1 MITIKNTVMTN
12 KVEFVKQF
20 QSRTKQLALNA
31 IKIYQTIPKN
41 EEGKIIGRQFLRA
54 ALSVGANYRAVCR
67 ARSRPELFA
76 KLCIT
81 VEESDEVLYWTE
93 VLTESDLIRCET
105 VSSFTQEASEILA
118 VLSTARKNA
127 R

>member
-1 MITIKNTVMTN
+1 MITIKKTVMTN

>member
-1 MITIKNTVMTN
+1 MIIIKQTVMTS
-12 KVEFVKQF
+12 KVEFINQF

-54 ALSVGANYRAVCR
+54 ALSVGAVCR

-93 VLTESDLIRCET
+93 VLTESDLIRCEN
-105 VSSFTQEASEILA
+105 VSSFTKEASEIPA

>member
-1 MITIKNTVMTN
+1 MIN
-12 KVEFVKQF
+12 KVEFIKQF

-31 IKIYQTIPKN
+31 IKIHQQIPKN

-76 KLCIT
+76 KLSIT
-81 VEESDEVLYWTE
+81 VEESDEVLYWAE
-93 VLTESDLIRCET
+93 VLTESGLIRCEN
-105 VSSFTQEASEILA
+105 VSSFTKEATEILA

>member
-1 MITIKNTVMTN
+1 MIIIKQTVMTN
-12 KVEFVKQF
+12 KVEFINQF

-105 VSSFTQEASEILA
+105 VSSFAQEASEILA

>member
-105 VSSFTQEASEILA
+105 VSSFAQEASEILA